1 MAADAPAS
9 AEPAGGPALPDGR
22 TMARLI
28 LLAAALGVVASLGAA
43 VFLVVSS
50 AGTDFVYDTLP
61 GALGLDAAPGWWAA
75 LMLVVGALVILAA
88 RRMPGATCAGP
99 LGGFHFETP
108 VREAPSMI
116 IAALG
121 TLIFGFALGPEAPL
135 IVLGTL
141 IAGIALRGG
150 PDDARRAAMALGGLA
165 AIGAVF
171 GNPFVTAFMVLEFAA
186 FGALPAMML
195 VPALVALGTG
205 YLVQVG
211 VWGLPGLGTHSLTV
225 PGLAP
230 YTSIGV
236 GDLALGV
243 VVAVLAG
250 AAALVA
256 RLLGERLDAIASRR
270 AVVGVAI
277 ATVATAAVALLADY
291 VFGVPLDLVLFS
303 GESGMGAIIA
313 ETSLSVVLVVVI
325 AKAVVYGV
333 ALGGGMRGGPIFPAT
348 YLGVAVGVLVAL
360 AVPAGDATPLAA
372 VGIAAAAAA
381 MTKLPATSGL
391 LAMLLIS
398 GTGAAIA
405 PFAIIGAI
413 IGLVMRLALDRRRGA
428 EPAAA

>member
-1 MAADAPAS
+1 
-9 AEPAGGPALPDGR
+9 
-22 TMARLI
+22 MARLI
-28 LLAAALGVVASLGAA
+28 VLAAVLGVLASLGATA
-43 VFLVVSS
+43 FLGVTS
-50 AGTDFVYDTLP
+50 AGTKLVYQTLP
-61 GALGLDAAPGWWAA
+61 GALGMETAPGWWAA
-75 LMLVVGALVILAA
+75 LMLAVGALVLLAA
-88 RRMPGATCAGP
+88 RRLPGATGAGP
-99 LGGFHFETP
+99 LSGFHFETP
-108 VREAPSMI
+108 VREAPSLL

-121 TLIFGFALGPEAPL
+121 TLVFGFALGPEAPL

-141 IAGIALRGG
+141 IAGLALRGG

-211 VWGLPGLGTHSLTV
+211 LWGLPGLGTHSLTV

-230 YTSIGV
+230 YTSIGI

-243 VVAVLAG
+243 VVALLAG
-250 AAALVA
+250 AVALVA
-256 RLLGERLDAIASRR
+256 RVLGERLDAITGRR
-270 AVVGVAI
+270 AVLGAII
-277 ATVATAAVALLADY
+277 ATAMTAAVAVVADG

-303 GESGMGAIIA
+303 GQTGMEAVIA
-313 ETSLSVVLVVVI
+313 ETSAGVVLVVVAAKVI
-325 AKAVVYGV
+325 AYGV

-360 AVPAGDATPLAA
+360 VIPSGEATPLAA

-381 MTKLPATSGL
+381 MTRLPATSGL

-413 IGLVMRLALDRRRGA
+413 VGLLLRLALDRRRGVDSA
-428 EPAAA
+428 IA